1 MTTPVKRPFAVRHLS
16 MTSLLFIG
24 LIIFVLWTALFEI
37 DQSVRAQGLV
47 IASARTQIIQSADG
61 GIVSALNVAEG
72 EQVKAGQV
80 LAVLEKGRAEAGF
93 EESRARVAA
102 LRVARIRA
110 VAEVRMATPDFSAE
124 RSSYPKFI
132 QAQQSLFLQR
142 KRTLEEDSAALGSAL
157 DMAREEL
164 RMNEALFKDGDVS
177 RLEIFRARRQA
188 NELEA
193 RVASVRNKYRQEASA
208 EIAKIEEELASA
220 GSKQSERQNILD
232 HTDLIAPVAGVVKLL
247 RITTIGGVLRP
258 GDELMQ
264 IAPTDDALIVE
275 AKVDPRDVGGL
286 HTGLPV
292 SVKIDAFDYSVYGT
306 LSGTLTYIS
315 PDTLSEP
322 GATSQPAQSF
332 YRVHVVLKKP
342 PGLGDPTREIII
354 KPGMTA
360 GIDIRTG
367 TRSIL
372 KYIAKPVFKAFGGA
386 LNER

>member
-1 MTTPVKRPFAVRHLS
+1 MTPFKRVLAVRHLS
-16 MTSLLFIG
+16 MSTLLFMG
-24 LIIFVLWTALFEI
+24 LSGFILWAAFFEI

-61 GIVSALNVAEG
+61 GVVSALRVAEG
-72 EQVKAGQV
+72 QEVNAGQL

-93 EESRARVAA
+93 EESRAKVAA

-110 VAEVRMATPDFSAE
+110 AAEARMGIPDFSAE
-124 RSSYPKFI
+124 RSQYPKFI
-132 QAQQSLFLQR
+132 EAQQSLYLQR
-142 KRTLEEDSAALGSAL
+142 KRTLKEDLAALGAAL

-177 RLEIFRARRQA
+177 RLEILRTRRQA

-208 EIAKIEEELASA
+208 EVAKIEEELALA
-220 GSKQSERQNILD
+220 GSKQAERQSILD
-232 HTDLIAPVAGVVKLL
+232 HTDLVAPVAGVVKLL

-264 IAPTDDALIVE
+264 IAPTDDALIIE

-286 HTGLPV
+286 RSGLPV
-292 SVKIDAFDYSVYGT
+292 SVKIDAFDYSVYGM
-306 LSGTLTYIS
+306 LNGTLTYIS
-315 PDTLSEP
+315 PDTLSES
-322 GATSQPAQSF
+322 GTTGQPAQSY
-332 YRVHVVLKKP
+332 YRVHVALLKQHSP
-342 PGLGDPTREIII
+342 QGAGRDIII

-372 KYIAKPVFKAFGGA
+372 KYIAKPVVKAFGGA
-386 LNER
+386 MNER

>member
-1 MTTPVKRPFAVRHLS
+1 MTNLKRSFALRHVS
-16 MTSLLFIG
+16 MSLLMFLG
-24 LIIFVLWTALFEI
+24 LFGFLAWSAWFEI

-61 GIVSALNVAEG
+61 GVVSALLVAEG
-72 EQVKAGQV
+72 QEVKAGQV

-93 EESRARVAA
+93 EESRAKVSA
-102 LRVARIRA
+102 LRIARIRA
-110 VAEVRMATPDFSAE
+110 AAETRMGIPDFSTE
-124 RSSYPKFI
+124 LNHYPKFI
-132 QAQQSLFLQR
+132 QAQQSLYLQR
-142 KRTLEEDSAALGSAL
+142 KRTLEEDLAALGAAL
-157 DMAREEL
+157 NLAREEL
-164 RMNEALFKDGDVS
+164 NMNEALLKEGDVS
-177 RLEIFRARRQA
+177 RLEVLRARRQA

-193 RVASVRNKYRQEASA
+193 RVAGVRNKYRQEASA
-208 EIAKIEEELASA
+208 EVAKIEEELASA
-220 GSKQSERQNILD
+220 GSKQAERQNILD

-247 RITTIGGVLRP
+247 RLTTIGGVLRA

-275 AKVDPRDVGGL
+275 AKVDPRDVAGL
-286 HTGLPV
+286 RIGLPV

-306 LSGTLTYIS
+306 LNGTLGYIS

-322 GATSQPAQSF
+322 SGTGQPTQSY
-332 YRVHVVLKKP
+332 YRVHVVLQKP
-342 PGLGDPTREIII
+342 ANHPTGARDIVI

-386 LNER
+386 MNER

>member
-1 MTTPVKRPFAVRHLS
+1 MTPFKHILAVRHLS
-16 MTSLLFIG
+16 MSALLFLG
-24 LIIFVLWTALFEI
+24 LSGFILWAALFEI

-61 GIVSALNVAEG
+61 GVVSALHVAEG
-72 EQVKAGQV
+72 QEVKAGQL

-93 EESRARVAA
+93 EESRAKVAA

-110 VAEVRMATPDFSAE
+110 AAEARMGSPDFSAE
-124 RSSYPKFI
+124 RGRYPKFI
-132 QAQQSLFLQR
+132 EAQQSLYLQR
-142 KRTLEEDSAALGSAL
+142 KRTLEEDLAALGAAL

-177 RLEIFRARRQA
+177 RLEILRTRRQA

-208 EIAKIEEELASA
+208 EVAKIEEELAMA
-220 GSKQSERQNILD
+220 GSKQAERQSILD
-232 HTDLIAPVAGVVKLL
+232 HTDLVAPVAGIVKLL

-264 IAPTDDALIVE
+264 IAPTDDALIIE

-286 HTGLPV
+286 HSGLPV
-292 SVKIDAFDYSVYGT
+292 SVKIDAFDYSVYGM
-306 LSGTLTYIS
+306 LNGTLTYIS
-315 PDTLSEP
+315 PDTLSEA
-322 GATSQPAQSF
+322 GAAGQPAQSY
-332 YRVHVVLKKP
+332 YRVHVVLQKQQSEQ
-342 PGLGDPTREIII
+342 GAGRDITI

-372 KYIAKPVFKAFGGA
+372 KYIAKPVVKAFGGA
-386 LNER
+386 MNER

>member
-1 MTTPVKRPFAVRHLS
+1 MKSAKSLFVARHVS
-16 MTSLLFIG
+16 MSALLFIG
-24 LIIFVLWTALFEI
+24 LSGFILWAAFFEI

-61 GIVSALNVAEG
+61 GVVSALNVAEG
-72 EQVKAGQV
+72 QEVKAGQV

-93 EESRARVAA
+93 EEVRAKVAS
-102 LRVARIRA
+102 LRIARIRA
-110 VAEVRMATPDFSAE
+110 AAEARMGSPDFSSEAN
-124 RSSYPKFI
+124 SYPKFI
-132 QAQQSLFLQR
+132 QAQQTLYQQR
-142 KRTLEEDSAALGSAL
+142 KRTLDEDLSSLGVALT
-157 DMAREEL
+157 MAVEEL

-177 RLEIFRARRQA
+177 RLEILRARRQA

-208 EIAKIEEELASA
+208 EVAKIEEELASA
-220 GSKQSERQNILD
+220 SSRQAERQSILD
-232 HTDLIAPVAGVVKLL
+232 HTDLVAPVAGVVKLL

-264 IAPTDDALIVE
+264 IAPADDALIIE
-275 AKVDPRDVGGL
+275 AKVDPRDIGGL
-286 HTGLPV
+286 HSGLPV

-306 LSGTLTYIS
+306 LNGTLTYIS

-322 GATSQPAQSF
+322 SAAGQSAQSF
-332 YRVHVVLKKP
+332 YRVHVVLHKRQ
-342 PGLGDPTREIII
+342 GRQDTTRDIII

-372 KYIAKPVFKAFGGA
+372 KYLAKPLVKAFGGA
-386 LNER
+386 MNER